1 MPSDRFS
8 AANEKSG
15 NADSPNIEFE
25 VTKIFINHRDYIHRN
40 PVERQ
45 LVIAPCEYRYCS
57 AFPGFKLDSWPS
69 AAKADISRSA

>member
-25 VTKIFINHRDYIHRN
+25 VTKISLIIETTSTET
-40 PVERQ
+40 P
-45 LVIAPCEYRYCS
+45 S
-57 AFPGFKLDSWPS
+57 SDSS
-69 AAKADISRSA
+69 